1 VSVRIPALLA
11 YSLFVALSIGS
22 PTTMA
27 GQKTTLD
34 VTAPPP
40 SLPPSLRAAIDRLAD
55 SARALGLP
63 TEPLYLK
70 AAEGVLKHAPEDRVS
85 AVVSRLLGELT
96 ESRRALGADAT
107 SAEVMAGASVVH
119 AGVESAV
126 LRRVQAARGKAPTD
140 NSLVMALVVLADL
153 VARHVTPDLATES
166 VTALVER
173 RAPDQEFA
181 GLRSHVEREIGQGRS
196 PDDATRGRTA
206 AILRGLSAAQRGE
219 SGVPASASGTRP

>member
-1 VSVRIPALLA
+1 
-11 YSLFVALSIGS
+11 
-22 PTTMA
+22 MA
-27 GQKTTLD
+27 GQTTTLD
-34 VTAPPP
+34 ATAPAP
-40 SLPPSLRAAIDRLAD
+40 SLSPGLRVSIDRLAD

-107 SAEVMAGASVVH
+107 SAELVAGASVVH

-126 LRRVQAARGKAPTD
+126 LRHVRAARGKAPTD

-153 VARHVTPDLATES
+153 VARHVTPDLATAS

-196 PDDATRGRTA
+196 PDDATRRRTA
-206 AILRGLSAAQRGE
+206 AILRGLPAAQRRE
-219 SGVPASASGTRP
+219 NGVPASASGARP